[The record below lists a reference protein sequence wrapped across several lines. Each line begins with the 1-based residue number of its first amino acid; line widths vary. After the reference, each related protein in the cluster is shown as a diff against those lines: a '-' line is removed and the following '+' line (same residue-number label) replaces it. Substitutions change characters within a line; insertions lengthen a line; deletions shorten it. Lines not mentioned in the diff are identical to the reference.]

1 MKKVF
6 KVSEIL
12 DVLYKDGWRRESQ
25 RGSHLQLTHPDKK
38 GKVTVPGQPSKVLN
52 PKTVKSIL
60 KQAGLRL

>member
-12 DVLYKDGWRRESQ
+12 EVLYKDGWQLESQ
-25 RGSHLQLTHPDKK
+25 KGSHRQLTNPLKK
-38 GKVTVPGQPSKVLN
+38 GKVTVPGSPTAVLK
-52 PKTVKSIL
+52 PKTAKSIL